1 MYHIKKSWKEI
12 KKSLLNQKLLI
23 YRLLDIYRLK
33 MANQCRI
40 SGERRGRHGPPR
52 ATQFWGRHIDCIN
65 NKILLVNTI

>member
-40 SGERRGRHGPPR
+40 SGERRGAAWSAPGD
-52 ATQFWGRHIDCIN
+52 T
-65 NKILLVNTI
+65 ILGAAY